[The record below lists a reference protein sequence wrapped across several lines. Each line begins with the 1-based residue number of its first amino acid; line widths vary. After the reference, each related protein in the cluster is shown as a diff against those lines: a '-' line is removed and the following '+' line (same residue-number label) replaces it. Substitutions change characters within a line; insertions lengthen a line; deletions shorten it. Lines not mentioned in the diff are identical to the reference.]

1 VGIRAKSSF
10 GSFGPGYAVSVREGT
25 IFDSLLIVVS
35 FAAASFSFTCAV
47 LAFFQDREPIGA
59 AFVVGGVWLS
69 VWLFARGL
77 RESS

>member
-1 VGIRAKSSF
+1 M
-10 GSFGPGYAVSVREGT
+10 REGT

-47 LAFFQDREPIGA
+47 IAFFQDREA
-59 AFVVGGVWLS
+59 LFATFAVGGVWLS